1 MITRKHAVT
10 SILVACAL
18 ALVAMSA
25 GQKAIERPMK
35 IEGHITLT
43 INLETG
49 SAVMLDWGEATHTGR
64 FDNQGAGTFDF
75 NSGTLSGGG
84 TFTAANGDKVFWEQT
99 VPFEVVA
106 TGGTGRFE
114 NIEGGF
120 QYAPTSE
127 PVIDTNPETKT
138 MIITFTYK
146 GAGTITY

>member
-1 MITRKHAVT
+1 MITRKHAVA
-10 SILVACAL
+10 SILVVCTL
-18 ALVAMSA
+18 ALVAMGA
-25 GQKAIERPMK
+25 GQKAVERPMR

-43 INLETG
+43 VNLETG

-64 FDNQGAGTFDF
+64 FDNQGAGIFDF
-75 NSGTLSGGG
+75 DSGTLSGGG
-84 TFTAANGDKVFWEQT
+84 IFTAANGDTVSWVQT
-99 VPFEVVA
+99 VPFVVVA

-146 GAGTITY
+146 GFGTITY